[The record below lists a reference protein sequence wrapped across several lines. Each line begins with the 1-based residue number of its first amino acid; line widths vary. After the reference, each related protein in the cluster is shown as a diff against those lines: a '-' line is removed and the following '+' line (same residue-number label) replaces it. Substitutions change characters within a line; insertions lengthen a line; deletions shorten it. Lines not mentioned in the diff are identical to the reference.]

1 MNKKQLVKQL
11 YKGNKFNFAFLILF
25 ALLDTAVTIAVSIM
39 LERVISI
46 AYEKDLNAL
55 KEQGI
60 LFLILMII
68 FVLGYLV
75 NIYVK
80 PKYKKKAMSQ
90 YKQNIYNAILNKNIS
105 SFTKYETS
113 NYISSL
119 TNDVNYIEENYIFS
133 IFELVKYIT
142 VFIAS
147 IVIMI
152 LYSPILTI
160 LSIVLAFLPLVCA
173 LFVGNKLSDCEKQ
186 ISDDNAS
193 FMHYIKDNL
202 LGFSTIKVFKSEDK
216 MKQLFSKNNNKLEIS
231 KAKKVKVNVLIEL
244 IQGVTNAIAQL
255 GIFFIG
261 AYISIK
267 NDTIT
272 PATIIL
278 FVQLM
283 NSVLGPLMMIPPIIS
298 KRNAG
303 NPLFDKICEMVKYEE
318 EANTESISFDNNINI
333 EELKYSI
340 DNKTIIDG
348 INFSFDKNKSY
359 AIVGPSGSGKTTL
372 LNLLIGKYNNYDGSI
387 MYDNKEITNISQ
399 DSLYQIITFIE
410 QSVFVFDDTIVNN
423 ITMYNNVDEKVL
435 QNVIKQSGLET
446 LINEKGLDYKCG
458 ENGSNLSGGEKQRIA
473 IARGLLKNSQIMFLD
488 EITSALDNET
498 SNTII
503 NNVLQLNN
511 ITKIMITHKLEEK
524 VLKNFDTILV
534 IKNGKIHEQGTY
546 DELIN
551 NNNLFKTLVEL
562 N

>member
-298 KRNAG
+298 KRNAC